1 MYPQSTQAAS
11 ELAWL
16 YATTQGIDESH
27 RGEAIDLAQ
36 SALDMEPK
44 SGEFWDALAA
54 AHAAN
59 GEFKLA
65 AKEARQAEVLAESPE
80 ERAEFKRHRKTF
92 EKGKMVT
99 GLSRPALKL

>member
-16 YATTQGIDESH
+16 YATAEGIDESH
-27 RGEAIDLAQ
+27 RAQAIELAQ

-44 SGEFWDALAA
+44 CGEFWDALAA
-54 AHAAN
+54 AHGAI

-65 AKEARQAEVLAESPE
+65 AKEARQAEILAESSE

-99 GLSRPALKL
+99 GPRVPH